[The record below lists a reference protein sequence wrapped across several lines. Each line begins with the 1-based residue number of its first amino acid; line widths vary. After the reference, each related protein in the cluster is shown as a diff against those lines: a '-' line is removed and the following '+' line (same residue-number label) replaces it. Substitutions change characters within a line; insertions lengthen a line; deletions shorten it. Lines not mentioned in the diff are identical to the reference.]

1 MERMK
6 ELIVLLNKAACAYYQ
21 EDKEIMSD
29 YEYDKL
35 YDELLQLEKKTNII
49 LANSPTQKVGY
60 TILSNLK
67 KIKHEVPILSL
78 DKTKEIEKLKD
89 FLKEQKKLEYSIMK
103 FIGENNIDIFMLLIT
118 DIINSNSEAIVL
130 GNKADIAEKAFSKK
144 IENNRMFLPGV
155 VSRKKQ
161 VFPVLMENA

>member
-78 DKTKEIEKLKD
+78 DKTKEIDKLKS
-89 FLKEQKKLEYSIMK
+89 FLGEQKGIHSWKLDGLK
-103 FIGENNIDIFMLLIT
+103 
-118 DIINSNSEAIVL
+118 IV
-130 GNKADIAEKAFSKK
+130 
-144 IENNRMFLPGV
+144 
-155 VSRKKQ
+155 
-161 VFPVLMENA
+161 

>member
-67 KIKHEVPILSL
+67 KIKQVVPIISKDKRNRKIKGFFKRAKRYSL
-78 DKTKEIEKLKD
+78 LEIRWIN
-89 FLKEQKKLEYSIMK
+89 YSI
-103 FIGENNIDIFMLLIT
+103 NI
-118 DIINSNSEAIVL
+118 
-130 GNKADIAEKAFSKK
+130 SKW
-144 IENNRMFLPGV
+144 
-155 VSRKKQ
+155 
-161 VFPVLMENA
+161 